1 MAATVRGALP
11 IFAAKSAKMGRS
23 PWPVRRQTHFS
34 ARNGPKS
41 EPVPGLSTVP
51 HGGKRE
57 AMPRLVRISTTFAIV
72 VAAYWAYALWV
83 VPRIEP
89 PISRRAAGPAS
100 SAPLPPIDRLIG
112 LRKLFRPDD
121 WEVGP
126 NTVVL
131 ESEQVK
137 FLVPDREYAGAADGR
152 TVRFEKCTII
162 FTPHGGS
169 SDEAE
174 RIRQAVVLQADK
186 GAELEFD
193 QPFDLKRGSIGRLK
207 AARLNGRI
215 VIRGEGKSPGPEDDL
230 YAVTRDVQLT
240 EQRVWAPHPI
250 EFTWGRSSGRG
261 AEMQIKFVPG
271 DVWAS
276 ASSHGLNIAGIESLE
291 VRRLERL
298 CLDPTMLT
306 GQVANAPS
314 AKGSEASLPIE
325 IVCRGPFR
333 FDLGQQL
340 ATFED
345 RVDLRR
351 IHPDGPADQL
361 HCDVLAIQFAPR
373 RENAKPAA
381 TPHPDAIASKDEPRA
396 GPAASGTAFG
406 KEKEAAPA
414 GNPRET
420 EPGRPGS
427 RGPQGLVALEV
438 RFVEARGNPVIVR
451 APSQRLEARG
461 EALRYDPSET
471 RLALE
476 GSREVSIQQETN
488 EIRAR
493 RIEYRMGEPGRL
505 GEALAEGPGWL
516 RGTLGEK
523 LVQPL
528 HAQWKGRLHFRP
540 DEHRQHVLSLIDGAE
555 MNYGAL
561 GKLEAAE
568 IHFWLNEAAHAA
580 VEPTRAPPKASM
592 QPDRM
597 LARNQVHMQAA
608 QLNGVVRQLE
618 VWFEPPSAASAPRPS
633 PTPPTAPP
641 TASPRA
647 QGGSAASSALQL
659 ARHFPRAA
667 RTAWRVATDDSPWTS
682 LLVAQAGA
690 GGLAGLPSAD
700 PASGV
705 ALGRQFQIEGTL
717 LRARVAGLGERAEI
731 TELIVEGNV
740 RFVESQTAQPGDK
753 PLAVAGDRI
762 HVVGAGTP
770 HAAVGVTG
778 NPARFE
784 GRGLTLAGSNINLNA
799 GTNRLWIDGPGRVEL
814 LMDRDLQGRPVE
826 RSGPPHPS
834 GDPLV
839 IQWQDRMALDGRT
852 VRFDESVVA
861 SCGQQQLRTETL
873 EVGFREPIR
882 FNEPKQAARPEI
894 ETLVCRGRVLL
905 EGSEGEGPAKAAI
918 ERVDVVD
925 LVLNRSTG
933 VVRAS
938 GPGRVISVRRHS
950 AQTPLASPLAQGSA
964 PEGSSAPLI
973 YLDVRF
979 QRELTGN
986 LIQRQMVFHEQVRCT
1001 YVPVASWDARF
1012 DDDSPE
1018 AIGPHGATLTC
1029 DRLAATQLAAP
1040 GARERAWALE
1050 AEGNARAEGQTFM
1063 AQALRMTFDQAKG
1076 LLVLEGDGRSDATL
1090 YLQQQPHQRR
1100 ASQQSRRILF
1110 WPATKQFV
1118 LDGFRSLE
1126 IPNLPAGP
1134 SRGGPPPPGRP

>member
-1 MAATVRGALP
+1 
-11 IFAAKSAKMGRS
+11 
-23 PWPVRRQTHFS
+23 
-34 ARNGPKS
+34 
-41 EPVPGLSTVP
+41 
-51 HGGKRE
+51 
-57 AMPRLVRISTTFAIV
+57 MPRLVRISTTFAIV
-72 VAAYWAYALWV
+72 VAAYWAYAFWV

-89 PISRRAAGPAS
+89 PIGRRAAGPA
-100 SAPLPPIDRLIG
+100 SAPLPPIDRLVG
-112 LRKLFRPDD
+112 LRQLFRPDD

-137 FLVPDREYAGAADGR
+137 FLVPDREYSGGADNR

-169 SDEAE
+169 TDEAE
-174 RIRQAVVLQADK
+174 RVREAVVLQAEK

-215 VIRGEGKSPGPEDDL
+215 VIRGEGKSPGPEDDI
-230 YAVTRDVQLT
+230 YAVTNDVQLT
-240 EQRVWAPHPI
+240 EQRVWVPHPI
-250 EFTWGRSSGRG
+250 EFALGRSSGRG

-271 DVWAS
+271 DAWAS
-276 ASSHGLNIAGIESLE
+276 AGSHGLNIAGVESIE
-291 VRRLERL
+291 VRRLDRL
-298 CLDPTMLT
+298 HLDPSLFLRQVVDGPVAG
-306 GQVANAPS
+306 GQ
-314 AKGSEASLPIE
+314 EAALPIE

-351 IHPDGPADQL
+351 IHPDGPADQMD
-361 HCDVLAIQFAPR
+361 CDVLAIQFGPR
-373 RENAKPAA
+373 RENAKSTARRQHAGIATREEPPFGDAAYGTVARNDARNGPHDTTPKTDANPAA
-381 TPHPDAIASKDEPRA
+381 P
-396 GPAASGTAFG
+396 
-406 KEKEAAPA
+406 
-414 GNPRET
+414 
-420 EPGRPGS
+420 
-427 RGPQGLVALEV
+427 RGPQGLMALEV
-438 RFVEARGNPVIVR
+438 RRVEARGNPVVVR
-451 APSQRLEARG
+451 APRQHLETRG
-461 EALRYDPSET
+461 ESLRYDPWET
-471 RLALE
+471 QLVLE
-476 GSREVSIQQETN
+476 DSREVSIQQEAN

-493 RIEYRMGEPGRL
+493 RIEYRMGEPGCL
-505 GEALAEGPGWL
+505 GEAVAEGPGWL
-516 RGTLGEK
+516 RGKVDDK
-523 LVQPL
+523 LAQPL
-528 HAQWKGRLHFRP
+528 HAQWRGRLHFRP
-540 DEHRQHVLSLIDGAE
+540 DEHRQQVLSLLDGAE

-561 GKLEAAE
+561 GKLKASE
-568 IHFWLNEAAHAA
+568 IHFWLNEVPGEAAG
-580 VEPTRAPPKASM
+580 ASPSPRKTAI

-597 LARNQVHMQAA
+597 LARNQVQMRAA
-608 QLNGVVRQLE
+608 QFNGAVRQLE
-618 VWFEPPSAASAPRPS
+618 VWFEPPSAS
-633 PTPPTAPP
+633 PTPRPP
-641 TASPRA
+641 PAQPALPRTQA
-647 QGGSAASSALQL
+647 NSAVSATVQL

-667 RTAWRVATDDSPWTS
+667 RTAWRFATDDSPW
-682 LLVAQAGA
+682 
-690 GGLAGLPSAD
+690 
-700 PASGV
+700 SGV
-705 ALGRQFQIEGTL
+705 AVSQAGVGSLLGPASVDPAAGRALGSQFEIEGTL

-740 RFVESQTAQPGDK
+740 RLVESRTTQATDR

-762 HVVGAGTP
+762 HVIGAGTP
-770 HAAVGVTG
+770 HAAIGLTG

-784 GRGLTLAGSNINLNA
+784 GRGLALVGSNINLNA
-799 GTNRLWIDGPGRVEL
+799 GTNRLWIDGPGQVEL
-814 LMDRDLQGRPVE
+814 QMDRDLQGRPIE
-826 RSGPPHPS
+826 RAEPGNAP
-834 GDPLV
+834 GNPLV
-839 IQWQDRMALDGRT
+839 IQWHDRMALDGRT

-861 SCGQQQLRTETL
+861 SSGHQQLRAETL

-882 FNEPKQAARPEI
+882 FHEAHQAARPDI

-905 EGSEGEGPAKAAI
+905 EGSDAEAGAKMST
-918 ERVDVVD
+918 ELVDVAD

-933 VVRAS
+933 VVRAG
-938 GPGRVISVRRHS
+938 GPGRVISVRRQSSQSLFPNLVEPGS
-950 AQTPLASPLAQGSA
+950 ATAGSPTPLV
-964 PEGSSAPLI
+964 

-1029 DRLAATQLAAP
+1029 DRLAATQIMAP
-1040 GARERAWALE
+1040 GTRERAWALE
-1050 AEGNARAEGQTFM
+1050 AEGNARAEGQAFL

-1090 YLQQQPHQRR
+1090 YVQQQPHQRR

-1134 SRGGPPPPGRP
+1134 RGGTGPTPGRP

>member
-1 MAATVRGALP
+1 
-11 IFAAKSAKMGRS
+11 
-23 PWPVRRQTHFS
+23 
-34 ARNGPKS
+34 
-41 EPVPGLSTVP
+41 
-51 HGGKRE
+51 
-57 AMPRLVRISTTFAIV
+57 MPRLVRMSTTFAIV

-89 PISRRAAGPAS
+89 PVSRRDTGPVSAS
-100 SAPLPPIDRLIG
+100 PLPPIDRLVG

-137 FLVPDREYAGAADGR
+137 FLVPEREYAGGDDSR

-169 SDEAE
+169 SDETE
-174 RIRQAVVLQADK
+174 RTRQAIVLQAEK

-207 AARLNGRI
+207 AARLNGQI
-215 VIRGEGKSPGPEDDL
+215 LIRGEGKLPGPEDDL
-230 YAVTRDVQLT
+230 RAVTRDVQLT
-240 EQRVWAPHPI
+240 EQRIWAPHPI
-250 EFTWGRSSGRG
+250 EFSWGRSSGRG

-271 DVWAS
+271 DAWES
-276 ASSHGLNIAGIESLE
+276 ASGHGLNIAGIESIE

-298 CLDPTMLT
+298 CLDPSMMV
-306 GQVANAPS
+306 GRGAAASP
-314 AKGSEASLPIE
+314 AKGAEASLPIE

-333 FDLGQQL
+333 FDFGQQL

-345 RVDLRR
+345 QVDVRR
-351 IHPDGPADQL
+351 LHPEGPADQL
-361 HCDVLAIQFAPR
+361 NCDVLAIQFAPR
-373 RENAKPAA
+373 REKAGPLAGRQRG
-381 TPHPDAIASKDEPRA
+381 TIASKTEPNA
-396 GPAASGTAFG
+396 AAAPSPARVGQDVQG
-406 KEKEAAPA
+406 IPA
-414 GNPRET
+414 GNTGTT
-420 EPGRPGS
+420 EQGQPAP
-427 RGPQGLVALEV
+427 RGPQGLMALEV

-451 APSQRLEARG
+451 APQQRLEARG
-461 EALRYDPSET
+461 ETLKYDPWESQLVFAGT
-471 RLALE
+471 
-476 GSREVSIQQETN
+476 REVSIQQDAN

-493 RIEYRMGEPGRL
+493 RIEYRVGEPGRL
-505 GEALAEGPGWL
+505 GEAVAEGPGWL
-516 RGTLGEK
+516 RGKLGEK
-523 LVQPL
+523 LAQPL

-568 IHFWLNEAAHAA
+568 IHFWLNETANEAD
-580 VEPTRAPPKASM
+580 KASAPTTKLAI

-608 QLNGVVRQLE
+608 QLNGVVGQLE
-618 VWFEPPSAASAPRPS
+618 VWFEPSSPPVPSRPPPPRS
-633 PTPPTAPP
+633 GLPPQTQSGA
-641 TASPRA
+641 
-647 QGGSAASSALQL
+647 AASSALQL
-659 ARHFPRAA
+659 ARNFPRAA

-682 LLVAQAGA
+682 LLVSQAGA
-690 GGLAGLPSAD
+690 GGWSGSASSG

-705 ALGRQFQIEGTL
+705 ALARQFQIEGTL

-731 TELIVEGNV
+731 AELIVEGNV
-740 RFVESQTAQPGDK
+740 RLVESRTALPGEK

-784 GRGLTLAGSNINLNA
+784 GRGLTLVGSNINLNA
-799 GTNRLWIDGPGRVEL
+799 GTNRLWIDGPGRLEL
-814 LMDRDLQGRPVE
+814 LLDRDLQGRPVE
-826 RSGPPHPS
+826 QAGAPIAAA
-834 GDPLV
+834 DPLV
-839 IQWQDRMALDGRT
+839 IVWQDRMALDGRT

-861 SCGQQQLRTETL
+861 TSGPQQLRAETL

-882 FNEPKQAARPEI
+882 FNDPKQAARPEI

-905 EGSEGEGPAKAAI
+905 EGSEGQGEGKASV

-938 GPGRVISVRRHS
+938 GPGRVISVRRQLPQ
-950 AQTPLASPLAQGSA
+950 APLAA
-964 PEGSSAPLI
+964 PGGPTPPPAGASAPLI

-986 LIQRQMVFHEQVRCT
+986 LIQRQMVFHEQVHCT

-1018 AIGPHGATLTC
+1018 AIGPYGATLTC
-1029 DRLAATQLAAP
+1029 DRLAATQLVVP
-1040 GARERAWALE
+1040 GTRERAWALE
-1050 AEGNARAEGQTFM
+1050 ADGNVRAEGQTFM
-1063 AQALRMTFDQAKG
+1063 AQALRMTYDQAKG

-1100 ASQQSRRILF
+1100 VSQQSRRILF

-1134 SRGGPPPPGRP
+1134 RTGVPPSAGRP

>member
-1 MAATVRGALP
+1 MA
-11 IFAAKSAKMGRS
+11 
-23 PWPVRRQTHFS
+23 
-34 ARNGPKS
+34 
-41 EPVPGLSTVP
+41 
-51 HGGKRE
+51 
-57 AMPRLVRISTTFAIV
+57 RLVRMSTTFAIV

-89 PISRRAAGPAS
+89 PVNRRAAGSAPAT
-100 SAPLPPIDRLIG
+100 PLPPIDRLVG
-112 LRKLFRPDD
+112 LRGLFQPDD

-137 FLVPDREYAGAADGR
+137 FLVPDREYSGGEDNR

-169 SDEAE
+169 TEEAE
-174 RIRQAVVLQADK
+174 RTRQAVVLQAEK

-193 QPFDLKRGSIGRLK
+193 QPFDLKRGNIGRLK

-230 YAVTRDVQLT
+230 RAVTRDVQLT

-250 EFTWGRSSGRG
+250 EFTWGRSSGKG
-261 AEMQIKFVPG
+261 AGMQIKFVPG
-271 DVWAS
+271 DVWDNAS
-276 ASSHGLNIAGIESLE
+276 RHGLNIAGIESIE

-298 CLDPTMLT
+298 CLDPSMLA
-306 GQVANAPS
+306 GQGVRGS
-314 AKGSEASLPIE
+314 AAKRPEASLPIE

-340 ATFED
+340 ATFEEQ
-345 RVDLRR
+345 VDLRR

-361 HCDVLAIQFAPR
+361 NCDVLAIQFAPR
-373 RENAKPAA
+373 RENAKPTLGSQSGAA
-381 TPHPDAIASKDEPRA
+381 GLKQSSQA
-396 GPAASGTAFG
+396 GLAASVAVSSDDISGGPKGADPKTEQTQQG
-406 KEKEAAPA
+406 RAAPL
-414 GNPRET
+414 GPR
-420 EPGRPGS
+420 
-427 RGPQGLVALEV
+427 GLAALEV
-438 RFVEARGNPVIVR
+438 RLVEARGNPVVVR

-461 EALRYDPSET
+461 ETLQYDPYET
-471 RLALE
+471 RLVLAS
-476 GSREVSIQQETN
+476 SREASIQQDAN
-488 EIRAR
+488 EIHAG
-493 RIEYRMGEPGRL
+493 RIEYRMGEPGQL
-505 GEALAEGPGWL
+505 GEAVAEGPGWL
-516 RGTLGEK
+516 RGKVGGK

-528 HAQWKGRLHFRP
+528 QAAWKSRLHVRP
-540 DEHRQHVLSLIDGAE
+540 DEHRQHVVSLIDGAE

-568 IHFWLNEAAHAA
+568 IHFWLNEATHEASQTPAS
-580 VEPTRAPPKASM
+580 APKFGI

-597 LARNQVHMQAA
+597 LARNQVHMRAA
-608 QLNGVVRQLE
+608 QLEGVVNQLE
-618 VWFEPPSAASAPRPS
+618 VWFESPLAPSPPRPS
-633 PTPPTAPP
+633 FTRPGSP
-641 TASPRA
+641 PRA
-647 QGGSAASSALQL
+647 QGTWSPQSGLQSGLQL
-659 ARHFPRAA
+659 ARHFPQAA

-682 LLVAQAGA
+682 LLVSQAGA
-690 GGLAGLPSAD
+690 GGWAGSPSSEA
-700 PASGV
+700 AGGV
-705 ALGRQFQIEGTL
+705 ALGRQFHVEGTL
-717 LRARVAGLGERAEI
+717 LRARVTGLGEHAEI
-731 TELIVEGNV
+731 SELIVEGNV
-740 RFVESQTAQPGDK
+740 RLVESRTAQSGEQ
-753 PLAVAGDRI
+753 PLAVVGDRI

-784 GRGLTLAGSNINLNA
+784 GRGLTLVGSNINLNA

-814 LMDRDLQGRPVE
+814 LTDRDLQGRPVAGA
-826 RSGPPHPS
+826 GPRNLPAN
-834 GDPLV
+834 PLV
-839 IQWQDRMALDGRT
+839 IQWQDRMALDGRV
-852 VRFDESVVA
+852 VRFDESVIAA
-861 SCGQQQLRTETL
+861 SGQQRLRAETL

-882 FNEPKQAARPEI
+882 FNDPKQAARPEI

-905 EGSEGEGPAKAAI
+905 EGSEGEGEAKTSV
-918 ERVDVVD
+918 ERVDVAD
-925 LVLNRSTG
+925 LALNRSTG
-933 VVRAS
+933 IVRAS
-938 GPGRVISVRRHS
+938 GPGRVISVRRQLP
-950 AQTPLASPLAQGSA
+950 QTPLAALGGTGAA

-979 QRELTGN
+979 QRECTGN

-1012 DDDSPE
+1012 DDDNPE

-1040 GARERAWALE
+1040 GSRELAWALE
-1050 AEGNARAEGQTFM
+1050 AEGNVRAEGQTFM
-1063 AQALRMTFDQAKG
+1063 AQALRMTYDQAKG

-1090 YLQQQPHQRR
+1090 YLQQQPHERR

-1126 IPNLPAGP
+1126 IPNLPSGANRTGAAP
-1134 SRGGPPPPGRP
+1134 RPQN